1 MGEVWP
7 LSLLKGAVYN
17 RDENCNSGHNDDVD
31 GDVRVMMRVMMKVMI
46 NISERD

>member
-31 GDVRVMMRVMMKVMI
+31 GDEGDDEGDDE
-46 NISERD
+46 SDDQYL